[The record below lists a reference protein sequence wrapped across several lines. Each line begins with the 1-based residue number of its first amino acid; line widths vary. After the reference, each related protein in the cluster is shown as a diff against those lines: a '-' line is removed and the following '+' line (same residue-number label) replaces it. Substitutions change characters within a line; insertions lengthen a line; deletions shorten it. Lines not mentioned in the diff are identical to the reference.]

1 MLPYKAFDVA
11 RDCADLVLTGLEGLQ
26 GWAMLKWCAPQRGC
40 LSRVRAGHSSLSGPE
55 QDVYR
60 AMVEEL
66 MSDGTLSSDMS
77 ELLNDMRISGICQGA
92 SAPEERC
99 ARARLIR
106 LCTLHACGC
115 VAMPPKRH
123 VFLEHGRP
131 CWLDIA
137 IAAVPQHHHVSGKA
151 IPSMHL
157 QHGW

>member
-1 MLPYKAFDVA
+1 M
-11 RDCADLVLTGLEGLQ
+11 CA
-26 GWAMLKWCAPQRGC
+26 
-40 LSRVRAGHSSLSGPE
+40 AGHSSLSGPE

-99 ARARLIR
+99 ARARALIR
-106 LCTLHACGC
+106 LCTLACLRLCRHATQTACLPR
-115 VAMPPKRH
+115 AWQ
-123 VFLEHGRP
+123 P